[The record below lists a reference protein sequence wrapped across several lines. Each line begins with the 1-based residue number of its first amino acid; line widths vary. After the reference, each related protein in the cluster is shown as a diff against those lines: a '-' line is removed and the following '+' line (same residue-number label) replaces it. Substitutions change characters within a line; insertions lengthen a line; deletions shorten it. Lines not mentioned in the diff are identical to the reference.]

1 MSEEWEVE
9 SEPGGRGETSLG
21 SWSDGAGEA
30 TGGPRGGI
38 SAYVFRSKTTLWLKE
53 EDELGA
59 EGGSRVMR
67 QEAVVVTLALMAG
80 VRTK

>member
-1 MSEEWEVE
+1 ME
-9 SEPGGRGETSLG
+9 SQPGGRGEASLG
-21 SWSDGAGEA
+21 SWSAGAGEA

-38 SAYVFRSKTTLWLKE
+38 SAYDFCSKTTLWLKV

-59 EGGSRVMR
+59 EGGNRVMR